1 MLSKDGVD
9 GLSASHKYRRF
20 RDEPNVSAHP
30 CRLLPWVAVRG
41 AITVPSISGGP
52 FRPLVYL
59 LHARVRHDLSTA
71 GGDLGP
77 GEDYGD

>member
-1 MLSKDGVD
+1 MPSAKQDGVD

-30 CRLLPWVAVRG
+30 RRLLARVAVRG
-41 AITVPSISGGP
+41 AITVPSVNG
-52 FRPLVYL
+52 RPLVHL
-59 LHARVRHDLSTA
+59 LHTRVRHDLSTA
-71 GGDLGP
+71 GCDLGP